1 MKKRYRKPVAKDG
14 ELLVRYGK
22 EYGDEDLFYCYPD
35 NECGMKRD
43 SKMLML
49 AFERTVI
56 FQEDGRTLRQELEAR
71 GYDITT
77 LKFSVMKK
85 QPNAE
90 MDDRDSPPDWPEA
103 ILESAQARP
112 DAEKP
117 KGKVKGRAK
126 GRG

>member
-1 MKKRYRKPVAKDG
+1 MKKRYRKPTAKTG
-14 ELLVRYGK
+14 ELLVKYGNDC
-22 EYGDEDLFYCYPD
+22 GDEDLFYCHPE
-35 NECGMKRD
+35 NGCGMKRD
-43 SKMLML
+43 SKMLMI

-90 MDDRDSPPDWPEA
+90 LCGGPSGPSE
-103 ILESAQARP
+103 
-112 DAEKP
+112 
-117 KGKVKGRAK
+117 RAP
-126 GRG
+126 G